1 AGALNPRLGGASP
14 RPPGPPAGLAEDRP
28 GRYQRYDWGLRRRA
42 EWHDVEP
49 GGVLILEGV
58 SAARAAVRDRLSLAI
73 WVQTSR
79 EVRLAR
85 GLERDGAQALPL
97 WQEWMAAEDAHF
109 AADRTREYADV
120 IVEGE

>member
-1 AGALNPRLGGASP
+1 M
-14 RPPGPPAGLAEDRP
+14 
-28 GRYQRYDWGLRRRA
+28 
-42 EWHDVEP
+42 
-49 GGVLILEGV
+49 LILEGV